1 MMDKDAKTRPEETRS
16 SKQAPEGSEQLVEQI
31 HRKRRRSLRFWLILA
46 AVLLVAAGIL
56 TGVLVLR
63 HRKNDGARYA
73 TLLSERL
80 GASLS
85 EAQSHADVSLYTT
98 PACGYLTDV
107 GRYNALMESEKRVSV
122 CGIQIPQWAIFCSA
136 DVTGR
141 LSTVRYCNYT
151 VLEDSIL
158 GQKKSG
164 YLLLTDLVKGS
175 SKAQMLDVLG
185 LEPYTITYRMD
196 ANAAEYCFRY
206 CYKDSDSKD
215 MLCYQIKVQVQ
226 DDQVL
231 SVSDERVNVLTDLL
245 AFEKE
250 VTK

>member
-1 MMDKDAKTRPEETRS
+1 MKKDAKTNPEETKESKKRS
-16 SKQAPEGSEQLVEQI
+16 EGSEQLVEQI
-31 HRKRRRSLRFWLILA
+31 HRKRRRSLKFWLIGAL
-46 AVLLVAAGIL
+46 VLLIAVGIL
-56 TGVLVLR
+56 VGVLVLR
-63 HRKNDGARYA
+63 HRRNDGARYA
-73 TLLSERL
+73 ALLSERL

-85 EAQSHADVSLYTT
+85 DAQSHADVSLYTT

-107 GRYNALMESEKRVSV
+107 GKYNALMESEKRVSV
-122 CGIQIPQWAIFCSA
+122 CGIQIPQWAIFCTSDA
-136 DVTGR
+136 TGR

-164 YLLLTDLVKGS
+164 YILLTDLVKGT
-175 SKAQMLDVLG
+175 SKAEMLNVLG
-185 LEPYTITYRMD
+185 LDPYTITYRMD
-196 ANAAEYCFRY
+196 ASAAEYCFRY
-206 CYKDSDSKD
+206 CYRDGDSKD
-215 MLCYQIKVQVQ
+215 MLCYQIRVQVQ

-231 SVSDERVNVLTDLL
+231 AVSDERVNVLTDLL

>member
-1 MMDKDAKTRPEETRS
+1 MKKDAKTNPEETKE
-16 SKQAPEGSEQLVEQI
+16 SKKRPEGSEQLVEQI
-31 HRKRRRSLRFWLILA
+31 HRKRRRSLKFWLIGAL
-46 AVLLVAAGIL
+46 VLLIAVGIL
-56 TGVLVLR
+56 VGVLVLR
-63 HRKNDGARYA
+63 HRRNDGARYA
-73 TLLSERL
+73 ALLSERL

-85 EAQSHADVSLYTT
+85 DAQSHAEVSLYTT

-107 GRYNALMESEKRVSV
+107 GKYNALMESEKRVSV
-122 CGIQIPQWAIFCSA
+122 CGIQIPQWAIFCTSDA
-136 DVTGR
+136 TGR

-164 YLLLTDLVKGS
+164 YILLTDLVKGT
-175 SKAQMLDVLG
+175 SKAEMLNVLG
-185 LEPYTITYRMD
+185 LDPYTITYRTD
-196 ANAAEYCFRY
+196 ASAAEYCFRY
-206 CYKDSDSKD
+206 CYKDGDSKD
-215 MLCYQIKVQVQ
+215 MLCYQIRVQVQ

-231 SVSDERVNVLTDLL
+231 AVSDERVNVLTDLL

>member
-1 MMDKDAKTRPEETRS
+1 MEKDAKTNPEETKE
-16 SKQAPEGSEQLVEQI
+16 SKKRPGGSEQLVEQI
-31 HRKRRRSLRFWLILA
+31 HRKRRRSLKFWLIGAL
-46 AVLLVAAGIL
+46 VLLIAVGIL
-56 TGVLVLR
+56 VGVLVLR
-63 HRKNDGARYA
+63 HRRNDGARYA
-73 TLLSERL
+73 ELLSERL

-85 EAQSHADVSLYTT
+85 DAQSHADVSLYTT

-107 GRYNALMESEKRVSV
+107 GKYNALMESEKRVSV
-122 CGIQIPQWAIFCSA
+122 CGIQIPQWAIFCTSDA
-136 DVTGR
+136 TGR

-164 YLLLTDLVKGS
+164 YILLTDLVKGT
-175 SKAQMLDVLG
+175 SKAEMLNVLG
-185 LEPYTITYRMD
+185 LDPYTITYRMD
-196 ANAAEYCFRY
+196 VSAAEYCFRY
-206 CYKDSDSKD
+206 CYRDGDSKD
-215 MLCYQIKVQVQ
+215 MLCYQIRVQVQ

-231 SVSDERVNVLTDLL
+231 AVSDERVNVLTELL

>member
-1 MMDKDAKTRPEETRS
+1 MKKDAKTNPEETKE
-16 SKQAPEGSEQLVEQI
+16 SKKRPEGSEQLEEQI
-31 HRKRRRSLRFWLILA
+31 HRKRRRSLKFWLTGAL
-46 AVLLVAAGIL
+46 VLLIAVGIL
-56 TGVLVLR
+56 VGVLVLR
-63 HRKNDGARYA
+63 HRRNDGVRYA
-73 TLLSERL
+73 ALLSERL

-85 EAQSHADVSLYTT
+85 DAQSHADVSLYTT

-107 GRYNALMESEKRVSV
+107 GKYNALMESEKRVSV
-122 CGIQIPQWAIFCSA
+122 CGIQIPQWAIFCTSDA
-136 DVTGR
+136 TGR

-164 YLLLTDLVKGS
+164 YILLTDLVKGT
-175 SKAQMLDVLG
+175 SKAEMLNVLG
-185 LEPYTITYRMD
+185 LDPYTITYRMD
-196 ANAAEYCFRY
+196 ASAAEYCFRY
-206 CYKDSDSKD
+206 CYRDGDSKD
-215 MLCYQIKVQVQ
+215 MLCYQIRVQVQ

-231 SVSDERVNVLTDLL
+231 AVSDERVNVLTDLL

>member
-1 MMDKDAKTRPEETRS
+1 MKKDAKTNPEETKE
-16 SKQAPEGSEQLVEQI
+16 SKKRPEGSEQLVEQS
-31 HRKRRRSLRFWLILA
+31 HRKRRRSLKVWLIGAL
-46 AVLLVAAGIL
+46 VLLIAVGIL
-56 TGVLVLR
+56 VGVLVLR
-63 HRKNDGARYA
+63 HRRNDGARYA
-73 TLLSERL
+73 ALLSERL

-85 EAQSHADVSLYTT
+85 DAQSHADVSLYTT

-107 GRYNALMESEKRVSV
+107 GKYNALMESEKRVSV
-122 CGIQIPQWAIFCSA
+122 CGIQIPQWAIFCTSDA
-136 DVTGR
+136 TGR

-164 YLLLTDLVKGS
+164 YILLTDLVKGT
-175 SKAQMLDVLG
+175 SKAEMLNVLG
-185 LEPYTITYRMD
+185 LDPYTITYRMD
-196 ANAAEYCFRY
+196 ASAAEYCFRY
-206 CYKDSDSKD
+206 CYRDGDSKD
-215 MLCYQIKVQVQ
+215 MLCYQIRVQVQ

-231 SVSDERVNVLTDLL
+231 AVSDERVNVLTDLL

>member
-1 MMDKDAKTRPEETRS
+1 MKKDAKTNPEETKE
-16 SKQAPEGSEQLVEQI
+16 SKKQPEGSEQLVEQI
-31 HRKRRRSLRFWLILA
+31 HQKRRRSLKFWLIGAL
-46 AVLLVAAGIL
+46 VLLIAVGIL
-56 TGVLVLR
+56 VGVLVLR
-63 HRKNDGARYA
+63 HRRNDGARYA
-73 TLLSERL
+73 ALLSERL

-85 EAQSHADVSLYTT
+85 DAQSHADVSLYTT

-107 GRYNALMESEKRVSV
+107 GKYNALMESEKRVSV
-122 CGIQIPQWAIFCSA
+122 CGIQIPQWAIFCTSDA
-136 DVTGR
+136 TGR

-164 YLLLTDLVKGS
+164 YILLTDLVKGT
-175 SKAQMLDVLG
+175 SKAEMLNVLG
-185 LEPYTITYRMD
+185 LDPYTITYRTD
-196 ANAAEYCFRY
+196 ASAAEYCFRY
-206 CYKDSDSKD
+206 CYKDGDSKD
-215 MLCYQIKVQVQ
+215 MLCYQIRVQVQ

-231 SVSDERVNVLTDLL
+231 AVSDERVNVLTDLL